1 LGALSA
7 NVPVLGRRLP
17 AETLMKAAASN
28 PDRGPRDAAPPRRTI
43 VVKPTYDELLETLFD
58 VTQALHH
65 TLVQAGQMTSADKDQ
80 RWTITH
86 KAEGICN
93 AGGHPH
99 YRQ

>member
-1 LGALSA
+1 
-7 NVPVLGRRLP
+7 
-17 AETLMKAAASN
+17 M
-28 PDRGPRDAAPPRRTI
+28 
-43 VVKPTYDELLETLFD
+43 KPTYDELLETLFD
-58 VTQALHH
+58 VTQALRH

-80 RWTITH
+80 RWTIMH